1 MDDKIANIICKSIR
15 LKIFEKNKVED
26 VSEGENMRVVI
37 YPGTFDPVT
46 NGHIHIAERA
56 GSLFDRVIIAVAA
69 ENYKKNLF
77 SLAERIDLMK
87 KSTKHIENIEV
98 ESFTGL
104 LAEYAKGKDAQASI
118 RGLRA
123 VTDFEYEMQ
132 IAAMNKHL
140 NKDMETIFLMTEGK
154 YSFLSSTMIKQV
166 AMVGG
171 SVKGLV
177 PLIVEDSLKTKYKL
191 SLEKDK
197 S

>member
-1 MDDKIANIICKSIR
+1 
-15 LKIFEKNKVED
+15 
-26 VSEGENMRVVI
+26 
-37 YPGTFDPVT
+37 
-46 NGHIHIAERA
+46 
-56 GSLFDRVIIAVAA
+56 SLFDRVIIAVAA

-104 LAEYAKGKDAQASI
+104 LAEYAKGKGAQASI